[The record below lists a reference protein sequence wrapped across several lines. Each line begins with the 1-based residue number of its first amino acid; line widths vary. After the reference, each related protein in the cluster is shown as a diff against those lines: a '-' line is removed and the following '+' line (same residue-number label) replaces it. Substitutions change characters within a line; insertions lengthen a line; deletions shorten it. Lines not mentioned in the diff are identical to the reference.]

1 MNEVLHLT
9 NESFDQEVLQA
20 EIPVL
25 VDFWAPWC
33 VPCQMMGPILDDL
46 VKEIGDKVK
55 IAKLDVE
62 NPSHQALAMKYQI
75 SSIPSLKIFKD
86 GEVVKELL
94 GLRSKDQLKKELE
107 DWI

>member
-1 MNEVLHLT
+1 M
-9 NESFDQEVLQA
+9 QA

>member
-55 IAKLDVE
+55 MAKLDVE

-94 GLRSKDQLKKELE
+94 GLRSKDQLKQELE